1 MSFSAKCLGKVL
13 ATLLITGLLMLML
26 ISDAFQPAQPAY
38 TGQAF
43 LPPAPQ
49 PVNMRLLREDVR
61 TYLLT
66 DLTGSAPDQAPSMI
80 HLLILPD
87 RGSPHLL
94 TLPTMTRTLVDRMDA
109 QGRITSASYATLRE
123 AYTLGAVHN
132 QGFENLM
139 RAISRMLG
147 GIPIEK
153 CLALEE
159 NGMALLADQL
169 GGIPVRI
176 QYMGLSS
183 SLLGGSGNIEG
194 QGVLLGSQIYEYA
207 RSSLEGRYVD
217 SAALS
222 RQQEL
227 ILGYLERIKL
237 HGVEQSAQYLRD
249 HAHPWLWSTLTQ
261 EDIDALDAF
270 LTRYDPLSIPA
281 TLLWGEDRIID
292 GIGYRLPDSIQ
303 VKTFVLDTFYE

>member
-1 MSFSAKCLGKVL
+1 MSFSAKYLGKVL
-13 ATLLITGLLMLML
+13 ATLLIAGLLMLTL
-26 ISDAFQPAQPAY
+26 ISDAFQPTQPAY
-38 TGQAF
+38 TGQAW

-49 PVNMRLLREDVR
+49 PVNMRLLRKDVR
-61 TYLLT
+61 AFLLT
-66 DLTGSAPDQAPSMI
+66 DLTGAAPDQAPSMI
-80 HLLILPD
+80 HLLILP
-87 RGSPHLL
+87 GQGTPQLL

-109 QGRITSASYATLRE
+109 QGQIASASYATLSE
-123 AYTLGAVHN
+123 AYTLGAIHN

-139 RAISRMLG
+139 RAVSRMLG

-153 CLALEE
+153 CVALEA
-159 NGMALLADQL
+159 NAMALLADQL

-176 QYMGLSS
+176 QYMGLSA
-183 SLLGGSGNIEG
+183 SLLGGSGNIQG
-194 QGVLLGSQIYEYA
+194 QGVLLGSQIYDYA

-227 ILGYLERIKL
+227 VLGYLERIKL
-237 HGVEQSAQYLRD
+237 HGVTETAQYLRD
-249 HAHPWLWSTLTQ
+249 NTRPWLWSTLTQ
-261 EDIDALDAF
+261 EDLSALDNVLA
-270 LTRYDPLSIPA
+270 RYDPLNMPA